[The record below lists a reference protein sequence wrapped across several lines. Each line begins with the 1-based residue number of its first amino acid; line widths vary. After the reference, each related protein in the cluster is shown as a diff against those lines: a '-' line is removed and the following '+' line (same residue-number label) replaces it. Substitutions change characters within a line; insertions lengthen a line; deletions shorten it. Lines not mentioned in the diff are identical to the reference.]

1 MREQTPPTQPT
12 LTLIEGSA
20 KQGEFGLSPALPA
33 AEEWTAATIKPPLT
47 RRPGDRL
54 ESWRFD
60 EDALTGLRRA
70 AGARGLCADT
80 AVTLVIER
88 QLVLAELA
96 EAGLGDLEDTLD
108 RRASEA
114 KPQMELWSA
123 HNDYLGYLLRS
134 EKVESDSRSLLGSPR
149 VALPTRL
156 VDRIAH
162 RDLLANRVNDD
173 QELES
178 AVTWEIAALRSGELL
193 GEWAYREALLE
204 VASSSAV
211 VA

>member
-1 MREQTPPTQPT
+1 MREQTPTTQPT
-12 LTLIEGSA
+12 LTLVAGCAEET
-20 KQGEFGLSPALPA
+20 KFGLSPALPTGG
-33 AEEWTAATIKPPLT
+33 EWTESTIKPPLT

-60 EDALTGLRRA
+60 EGALTGLRRA
-70 AGARGLCADT
+70 ARARGMSDDT

-88 QLVLAELA
+88 RLVLAEFV
-96 EAGLGDLEDTLD
+96 EAGLGRLEDALD

-114 KPQMELWSA
+114 KPQMELWAA
-123 HNDYLGYLLRS
+123 HNDYLQYLLCS
-134 EKVESDSRSLLGSPR
+134 EKDEWESRIPLGTLR

-162 RDLLANRVNDD
+162 RELIADGADED

-178 AVTWEIAALRSGELL
+178 AVAWEIAALRSGELL
-193 GEWAYREALLE
+193 GEWAYRVALLE
-204 VASSSAV
+204 LAGASAAV
-211 VA
+211 S